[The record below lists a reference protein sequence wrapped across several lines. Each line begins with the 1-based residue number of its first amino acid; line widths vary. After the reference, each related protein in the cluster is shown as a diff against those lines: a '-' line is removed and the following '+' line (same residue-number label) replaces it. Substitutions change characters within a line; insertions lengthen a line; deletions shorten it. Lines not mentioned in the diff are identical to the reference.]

1 MDRGQSQGKKKRAEE
16 ESTEGAST
24 SSFISPEA
32 TGVGSGQYDVF
43 LSFRGSDTRN
53 TFTDHLYHS
62 LIKAGTIPLC
72 VFRDENS
79 IPIGEEFGSEIL
91 DAIARS
97 KISIPII
104 SENYASSKWCL
115 RELVHIMDC
124 KKSASHIVLPIFYKV
139 SPSDV
144 RHLKGNFGNAFHSS
158 REHFDEKDI
167 QEGQQAL
174 NEVSHLIG
182 WESQKIANGHEGK
195 LIEHVVENVISKLR
209 EDFQLDVSKQL
220 VGLDD
225 RMKEIMNWI
234 DNPSINARMIG
245 IYGMGG
251 IGKTTLAKC
260 IYNQLSNKFV
270 HVSFLPD
277 VRETTKAPRYYVSAK
292 STNIGYTTEQKS
304 SV

>member
-1 MDRGQSQGKKKRAEE
+1 MDEGQSQGKKKRAEE

-32 TGVGSGQYDVF
+32 TDVGSGQYDVF
-43 LSFRGSDTRN
+43 LSFRGSDTRK

-115 RELVHIMDC
+115 RELIHIMDC
-124 KKSASHIVLPIFYKV
+124 KKSASLIVLPIFYKV

-144 RHLKGNFGNAFHSS
+144 QHLKGNFGNAFHSS

-167 QEGQQAL
+167 QEGQRAL

-182 WESQKIANGHEGK
+182 WESQKIANGYFTELFFFDK
-195 LIEHVVENVISKLR
+195 FSSSRRVEEMQMNYFYCKLR
-209 EDFQLDVSKQL
+209 KDPQ
-220 VGLDD
+220 
-225 RMKEIMNWI
+225 
-234 DNPSINARMIG
+234 
-245 IYGMGG
+245 
-251 IGKTTLAKC
+251 
-260 IYNQLSNKFV
+260 NK
-270 HVSFLPD
+270 
-277 VRETTKAPRYYVSAK
+277 
-292 STNIGYTTEQKS
+292 
-304 SV
+304 